1 MAGCRTIQKTP
12 RAEAVKRPTKSRL
25 ISSRRRWRSAVMS
38 SPPGR
43 GTAGCLQSGRTLL
56 FNGIKVN
63 ETRMNRP
70 AQLELVGRK
79 IRQLRR
85 QRKLTQVDLAE
96 KIGIHQSDL
105 SRMEQGEYK
114 VGLDTLL
121 KILQTFDLTIG
132 DFFEEHDEAELLF
145 TKFRSL
151 SANAQKEV
159 ESFIEFKRRQ
169 ELDTWDDEGGDGG
182 GDA

>member
-1 MAGCRTIQKTP
+1 
-12 RAEAVKRPTKSRL
+12 
-25 ISSRRRWRSAVMS
+25 
-38 SPPGR
+38 
-43 GTAGCLQSGRTLL
+43 
-56 FNGIKVN
+56 
-63 ETRMNRP
+63 MNRP

-85 QRKLTQVDLAE
+85 QRKLTQVELAE
-96 KIGIHQSDL
+96 RIGIHQSDL

-121 KILQTFDLTIG
+121 KILQTFDLSIG
-132 DFFEEHDEAELLF
+132 DFFEEHDEADSIY
-145 TKFRSL
+145 TKIRSL
-151 SANAQKEV
+151 SPNAQKEV

-169 ELDTWDDEGGDGG
+169 ELEAWDDEGGSEG

>member
-1 MAGCRTIQKTP
+1 
-12 RAEAVKRPTKSRL
+12 
-25 ISSRRRWRSAVMS
+25 
-38 SPPGR
+38 
-43 GTAGCLQSGRTLL
+43 
-56 FNGIKVN
+56 
-63 ETRMNRP
+63 MNRP

-85 QRKLTQVDLAE
+85 QRKLTQVELAD

-121 KILQTFDLTIG
+121 KILQTFDLSIG
-132 DFFEEHDEAELLF
+132 DFFEENDPSESVYHRF
-145 TKFRSL
+145 KSL
-151 SANAQKEV
+151 SASAQKEV

-169 ELDTWDDEGGDGG
+169 ETESWDDENGEGGG